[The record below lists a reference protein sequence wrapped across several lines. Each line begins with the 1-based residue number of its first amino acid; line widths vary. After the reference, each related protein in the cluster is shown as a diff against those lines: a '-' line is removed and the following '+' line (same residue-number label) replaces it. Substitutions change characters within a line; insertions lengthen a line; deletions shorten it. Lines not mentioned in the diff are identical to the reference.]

1 MNRASRLAIALFL
14 PVFLV
19 VFWIVRAIWLA
30 YVASLTE
37 SQLHQRVFDHSTRVA
52 LTLWGGCLL
61 LASVLSLSLGRLFAP
76 GRADG
81 HRDAAGND
89 R

>member
-1 MNRASRLAIALFL
+1 MNRARRLALALFL

-37 SQLHQRVFDHSTRVA
+37 SQLHQRVFDHSTGVTV
-52 LTLWGGCLL
+52 TLWGACLL
-61 LASVLSLSLGRLFAP
+61 LALVLSLGLGRLFAR
-76 GRADG
+76 GSADG
-81 HRDAAGND
+81 HREAAG
-89 R
+89 